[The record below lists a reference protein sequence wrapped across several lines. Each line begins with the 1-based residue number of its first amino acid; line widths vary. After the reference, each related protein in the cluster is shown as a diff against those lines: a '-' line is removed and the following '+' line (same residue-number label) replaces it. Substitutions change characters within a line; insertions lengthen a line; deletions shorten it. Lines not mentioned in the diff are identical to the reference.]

1 MDETSTRTG
10 AVAALGTT
18 SAVSWAAILAG
29 VFVAVA
35 VSLLLIAVITGIDL
49 ASLNTNASAT
59 TFTVL
64 TAIALIVTQWIS
76 AALGGYITG
85 RLRTRWTGTH
95 THEVFFRDTAHGFIT
110 WCVATVVM
118 ASGLATAASGMG
130 ARMHASGTSYSLH
143 LPHAAQALLTDSA
156 AGALEQSSDFAT
168 APFAR
173 QTSAGRPRAEA
184 LDEADTGA
192 LMATADADDVSG
204 DSLRKQAAISST
216 LTALSMVIGAFIA
229 SVAGALGGRLRDL
242 HP

>member
-1 MDETSTRTG
+1 MDETSMRTG
-10 AVAALGTT
+10 VVTGVGAA
-18 SAVSWAAILAG
+18 SAVSWPAILAG

-49 ASLNTNASAT
+49 ASLNANASAT
-59 TFTVL
+59 KLTVM

-76 AALGGYITG
+76 AGLGGYITG

-118 ASGLATAASGMG
+118 ASGLAAAASGVG
-130 ARMHASGTSYSLH
+130 ARMHVNGASYSHHPARAQNEVL
-143 LPHAAQALLTDSA
+143 LSVPTQGSGFYAAPLAS
-156 AGALEQSSDFAT
+156 LE
-168 APFAR
+168 PNPVR
-173 QTSAGRPRAEA
+173 RHAEA
-184 LDEADTGA
+184 LDEADAGA
-192 LMATADADDVSG
+192 LMATADADDASG
-204 DSLRKQAAISST
+204 DSARKEAAISST